1 MENEIVRIYKPEELE
16 TMNYILGKE
25 KGNKIFTKF
34 ELETMNMINLYDEKV
49 VNVSKIIWDNRN
61 DTKKLNSFKE
71 QLDKE
76 LKIKKGR

>member
-71 QLDKE
+71 
-76 LKIKKGR
+76 